1 MKIFGISAFNLSS
14 KNTTEQ
20 KHKVSSLNKAFIQH
34 PFTSYE
40 RDTFT
45 RQKTDISFGA
55 NLITSQS
62 KFKRL
67 VRTRTMHCIYCN
79 KVLVDEEALNRL
91 EKSGVFSGPI
101 KNFTAQTKQYYK
113 SMHKAHKTVF
123 RMIADYASK
132 SPQTTLEQ
140 VMQALYPK
148 ALKHL
153 RKSQKPLFDKLKNCA
168 KSLPPEYKEK
178 FSKFM
183 KIQNCKLTDK
193 PFINQFSAKEF
204 NYNLFNMCK
213 TVGNDR
219 LRNIMF
225 NNASHL
231 THPSF
236 KEKDAA
242 VPDNILFGI
251 FNINAKHNSNLKRIK
266 DELPKSK
273 ENIMLQ
279 GIYNIRLA
287 GQKLSR
293 NDIIELCDRAIHEIM
308 GIPVKVPFSNK
319 TFRYDLN
326 ELLTGLPDE
335 NLKRKMLN
343 ITKDLPT
350 SMENPYSFIT
360 KHATASSEKVGHNLL
375 FPSIVTIE
383 HMKTKYDK
391 GKNIIGNYAL
401 CCAFDNNFVRSN
413 RNMNIVLNHYNP
425 ENPQKYFNEI
435 FEVVKDGELSLEDA
449 LEQVA
454 TFQEQSGRK
463 IDTSTLD
470 GFIPKPQP
478 HKKKHR

>member
-1 MKIFGISAFNLSS
+1 M
-14 KNTTEQ
+14 
-20 KHKVSSLNKAFIQH
+20 VKAQLYNMLLF
-34 PFTSYE
+34 
-40 RDTFT
+40 
-45 RQKTDISFGA
+45 
-55 NLITSQS
+55 
-62 KFKRL
+62 
-67 VRTRTMHCIYCN
+67 
-79 KVLVDEEALNRL
+79 
-91 EKSGVFSGPI
+91 I
-101 KNFTAQTKQYYK
+101 KNYRLSRFQIAQMIFILAITFGPFF
-113 SMHKAHKTVF
+113 SDTV
-123 RMIADYASK
+123 
-132 SPQTTLEQ
+132 
-140 VMQALYPK
+140 
-148 ALKHL
+148 
-153 RKSQKPLFDKLKNCA
+153 RK
-168 KSLPPEYKEK
+168 
-178 FSKFM
+178 
-183 KIQNCKLTDK
+183 
-193 PFINQFSAKEF
+193 
-204 NYNLFNMCK
+204 
-213 TVGNDR
+213 
-219 LRNIMF
+219 
-225 NNASHL
+225 
-231 THPSF
+231 
-236 KEKDAA
+236 
-242 VPDNILFGI
+242 ILFFI
-251 FNINAKHNSNLKRIK
+251 ALFCIK
-266 DELPKSK
+266 PAQIRDMLSDWKSK